1 MTRRMVQILVVL
13 TMAALCVIVVA
24 FDRGYI
30 LTFQHK
36 MLESEVSH
44 THQWSIWEPGQ
55 QRNDGTFLQFRHC
68 TNCGLGEMRKVQEV
82 K

>member
-13 TMAALCVIVVA
+13 TVAALCVLVVA
-24 FDRGYI
+24 FDRGYY
-30 LTFQHK
+30 LTFQRRTPE
-36 MLESEVSH
+36 LEVAH
-44 THQWSIWEPGQ
+44 THQWSGWEPGQ
-55 QRNDGTFLQFRHC
+55 QRNDGTFWQFRRC